1 MPAARFA
8 AAALLVLVGA
18 LPAHAK
24 DAHCTAAEA
33 LVAAMT
39 TKLPIE
45 VDAVTETTAATA
57 TCPARQV
64 MLARSVALKQTRM
77 EADFKDFLQKQDNA
91 FVCEDKAHRALAA
104 AGWAWRFVYTFQD
117 GDPVTITASCD
128 G

>member
-1 MPAARFA
+1 MSASRLAVA
-8 AAALLVLVGA
+8 TVLGLALA

-33 LVAAMT
+33 LVAAMS

-45 VDAVTETTAATA
+45 VDAVTETTAAKA
-57 TCPARQV
+57 DCPARQV
-64 MLARSVALKQTRM
+64 TLARTVALKQTRM
-77 EADFKDFLQKQDNA
+77 EADFKDFLLKQDNA
-91 FVCEDKAHRALAA
+91 FVCDDKARRTLTA

-117 GDPVTITASCD
+117 GTPVTITASCD